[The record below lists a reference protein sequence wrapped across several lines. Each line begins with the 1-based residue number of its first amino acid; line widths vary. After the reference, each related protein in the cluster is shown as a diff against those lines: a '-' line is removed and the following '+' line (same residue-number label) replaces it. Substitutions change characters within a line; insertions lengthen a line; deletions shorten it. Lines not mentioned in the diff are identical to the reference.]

1 MGIASLVLGIIGIIT
16 AFTVIL
22 SPLGVILAVVG
33 LILGI
38 VDTVKKGKTGQK
50 KGISIVG
57 LIICSIIFVV
67 LIVESLLVLGVGVL
81 VYDSAKNG
89 VYNEINNY
97 YENNELDSEFN
108 NSYTNSI
115 ITDYNNPNNKV
126 LGTYTREVFSGNS
139 FEYKTYYDK
148 ATFKFNKDSTF
159 ECSYE
164 MGNTY
169 KGTYEVYNGFN
180 ITAKASAIKQ
190 DSSIKNAEKL
200 AEDIKDVSEKMM
212 NDDMSSLLNTYLLYL
227 KVTQVVENG
236 VTNNTEV
243 LQPFIIKYN
252 TDTNT
257 GTAVNIYGQM
267 SGTFNLK

>member
-50 KGISIVG
+50 KGISIAG

-67 LIVESLLVLGVGVL
+67 LIIESLLVLGVGVL

-89 VYNEINNY
+89 VNNEINNY
-97 YENNELDSEFN
+97 YENSV
-108 NSYTNSI
+108 
-115 ITDYNNPNNKV
+115 ITDYNNTNNKV
-126 LGTYTREVFSGNS
+126 LGSYTREVFSGNS

-159 ECSYE
+159 ECSYD

-180 ITAKASAIKQ
+180 ITAKASEIKQ
-190 DSSIKNAEKL
+190 DSSIKNAEEL
-200 AEDIKDVSEKMM
+200 AEDIKNTSEKMM

-227 KVTQVVENG
+227 KVTQAVENG